1 MEAGK
6 NFSQEFATPRNFC
19 AIARNQEMPID
30 IAAFAYAAA
39 VAGGGVLGY
48 VKSSSIPSLAA
59 GLLFGSVLGYGAY
72 QTSQDPTNVAVF
84 LGTSTALGGLM
95 GYRFYNS
102 GKIMPAGVIA
112 MLSAV
117 MVVRTVA
124 RYFSPPLKT
133 E

>member
-1 MEAGK
+1 
-6 NFSQEFATPRNFC
+6 
-19 AIARNQEMPID
+19 MPFD
-30 IAAFAYAAA
+30 IPAFAYAAA
-39 VAGGGVLGY
+39 VAGGGILGY

-102 GKIMPAGVIA
+102 GKIMPAGIIA

-117 MVVRTVA
+117 MIVRTVT
-124 RYFSPPLKT
+124 RYFSPTLKNQ
-133 E
+133 